1 MSTLLQLEGVTRQF
15 GGLKAVSGVDL
26 SVAPGE
32 VIGLIGPN
40 GAGKTTL
47 VNVITGVHRA
57 TAGTVRFDGEDVT
70 ALKPFQAARRG
81 IARTFQIVQPFP
93 EMTVAENVAAAAMFA
108 GAASYGANANAEALE
123 HLRFVGLA
131 DMADKRASSLTLAMR
146 KRLELAKGLAMRPK
160 LLLLDE
166 VNAGLNATEVDHALS
181 LIRGI
186 AARGVTILIIEHLMK
201 VVLSLCTRI
210 VVLHH
215 GELIASGTPQEI
227 VMRLNHELVRIF
239 NLPDIK
245 AKLLAQGGELAT
257 GSPAEFTEFI
267 RNDVAKWNRVIRA
280 ANIEQE

>member
-1 MSTLLQLEGVTRQF
+1 MSALLRLQGVTRRF
-15 GGLKAVSGVDL
+15 GGLTAVSGVEL
-26 SVAPGE
+26 SVERGE

-47 VNVITGVHRA
+47 VNVITGVHPA
-57 TAGTVRFDGEDVT
+57 SSGSVRFDGEDVT
-70 ALKPFQAARRG
+70 GLKPYQAARRG

-93 EMTVAENVAAAAMFA
+93 EMTVLENVAAAAVFA
-108 GAASYGANANAEALE
+108 GAVRYGSAANAEALE
-123 HLRFVGLA
+123 HLRFAGLA
-131 DMADKRASSLTLAMR
+131 DMAERRAASLTLATR

-215 GELIASGTPQEI
+215 GELIASGTPREI
-227 VMRLNHELVRIF
+227 VK
-239 NLPDIK
+239 D
-245 AKLLAQGGELAT
+245 T
-257 GSPAEFTEFI
+257 
-267 RNDVAKWNRVIRA
+267 RVIQAYLGRRYA
-280 ANIEQE
+280 AAETAAAGKAHG

>member
-1 MSTLLQLEGVTRQF
+1 MSTLLELRGVTRRF
-15 GGLKAVSGVDL
+15 GGLTAVAGVDL
-26 SVAPGE
+26 AVAKGE

-47 VNVITGVHRA
+47 VNLITGVHPVS
-57 TAGTVRFDGEDVT
+57 AGSVWFDGADIT
-70 ALKPFQAARRG
+70 RLKPFEAARKG

-108 GAASYGANANAEALE
+108 GAVPYGRQASAEALD

-131 DMADKRASSLTLAMR
+131 EMAGLRASSLTLAMR

-166 VNAGLNATEVDHALS
+166 VNAGLNATEVDHALT

-186 AARGVTILIIEHLMK
+186 AARGITILIIEHLMK
-201 VVLSLCTRI
+201 VVLSLCSRI

-215 GELIASGTPQEI
+215 GELIASGSPDSI
-227 VMRLNHELVRIF
+227 VKD
-239 NLPDIK
+239 P
-245 AKLLAQGGELAT
+245 
-257 GSPAEFTEFI
+257 
-267 RNDVAKWNRVIRA
+267 RVIQAYLGRRYA
-280 ANIEQE
+280 SVSGTADGTSPGGGALSGG